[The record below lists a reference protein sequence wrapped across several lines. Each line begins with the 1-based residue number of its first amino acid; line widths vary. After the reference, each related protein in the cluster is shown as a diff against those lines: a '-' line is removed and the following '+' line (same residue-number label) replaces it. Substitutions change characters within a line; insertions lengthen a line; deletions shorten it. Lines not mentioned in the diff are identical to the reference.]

1 MCQNSTSSCL
11 SDRKWS
17 RKKEKGQLKS
27 GRRSVIFW
35 FIVHR
40 EESDLGLL
48 RKEKECTGND
58 YFFTLP
64 GTELYSSLGSTLE
77 DRCNTYLQKL
87 SPNTMTFQT

>member
-17 RKKEKGQLKS
+17 RKKEKGQLKN
-27 GRRSVIFW
+27 GRRSVVFW
-35 FIVHR
+35 FIVHQ

-48 RKEKECTGND
+48 RNEKECTGND

-64 GTELYSSLGSTLE
+64 GTELYSSLGSTS
-77 DRCNTYLQKL
+77 RRQ
-87 SPNTMTFQT
+87 M